1 MSETLKD
8 VPELF
13 ENELKE
19 SLNARTDGLASYK
32 ELGPPDLCHLT
43 KASGK
48 QGVKEIGS
56 YHHIMGIDASSS
68 ASLAAYIN
76 SLTYS
81 MDDPHGWF
89 SKGPAW
95 KISSGVYCCYNAFS
109 RVDVRVEVNIPG
121 GVSSYVVNQK
131 GEKLEAKAEIW
142 HETHIS
148 SILRSFLYSDDEN
161 YRLSGLRKIDPISNL
176 NAEKR
181 FLESAEQVFFKGWQ
195 LGSDPMI
202 QVATNVHN
210 HLIDGLMKYFSESSR
225 FDIAASFFEKL
236 YTKDPEVTALLARSY
251 FGMDEEIKGVKAL
264 HHALKKNSMSYP
276 LLHVQADFL
285 LKKKKMDIALQL
297 AKQAVNSAPSEFLT
311 WAKLT
316 EIYMEME
323 DFKSALLTLN
333 SCPMFTYTD
342 RDFPRMPPPLK
353 VHLPAKFEGNYGLGP
368 EEENEKELE
377 VQSALA
383 RLPAPSL
390 RGTFAIAYNILT
402 LLVSKVGWDD
412 LLKCRSHV
420 FVMEEE
426 YRLQKAQEEQVYT
439 SSDTGANED
448 DDIPLGVKK
457 EQAVSAT
464 VDSVEEK
471 EEDDQPT
478 MVNEAV
484 ELDEKLDEQ
493 ALDTV
498 PEVAPT
504 NIKPAD
510 LVSEEIHTPNG
521 EPEEGKNDSA
531 DDDSLVGKVE
541 SVNLDDTPK
550 QELENLNQDKENEEE
565 VETSH
570 SDVVSDGEK
579 ENVETTLTEG
589 TELNDTINGTD
600 TEHVENIPP
609 SMSARKDSDQS
620 EKSRRDFITTFSNK
634 RLCERWLDNLFMVLY
649 EDLRAYTAWRAE
661 ASHVKSQHLSYS
673 KTGAEW
679 EALGD
684 LGLRLHHKEEA
695 KEAYQRCLHN
705 KFSAKAWFKLMR
717 IYADEDNLQHALSAI
732 VQLSVHNDRWYN
744 EVVYP
749 SPVADVLNHLIKTHG
764 LSKVQNVLISM
775 NLPAPVY
782 KIVTRYFTYA
792 ELFKIDGSEW

>member
-43 KASGK
+43 KSSGK

-56 YHHIMGIDASSS
+56 YHHILGIDASSS

-89 SKGPAW
+89 SKGAAW

-121 GVSSYVVNQK
+121 GVSSYVVNHK
-131 GEKLEAKAEIW
+131 GEKIEARPEIW

-161 YRLSGLRKIDPISNL
+161 YRLLGLRKIDPVSNL

-195 LGSDPMI
+195 LGSDPII
-202 QVATNVHN
+202 QVATNIHN
-210 HLIDGLMKYFSESSR
+210 HLVDGLMKYFSQSSR
-225 FDIAASFFEKL
+225 FETAANFFEKL
-236 YTKDPEVTALLARSY
+236 YTRDPEVTALLARAY

-264 HHALKKNSMSYP
+264 HQALKKNSMSYP

-285 LKKKKMDIALQL
+285 LKKKKMETALQL
-297 AKQAVNSAPSEFLT
+297 AKQAVNSAPSEFIT

-316 EIYMEME
+316 EIYIDMD

-342 RDFPRMPPPLK
+342 RDFPRMPQPMK
-353 VHLPAKFEGNYGLGP
+353 VHLPARFEGNFGLGP
-368 EEENEKELE
+368 EEDSEKESE

-390 RGTFAIAYNILT
+390 RGTFAVAYNILT
-402 LLVSKVGWDD
+402 LLVSKVGWDE
-412 LLKCRSHV
+412 LLRCRSNV

-426 YRLQKAQEEQVYT
+426 YRLQKAQEEQVHEPEGE
-439 SSDTGANED
+439 DENED
-448 DDIPLGVKK
+448 DNTPLGVIQKQSSK
-457 EQAVSAT
+457 EEEVP
-464 VDSVEEK
+464 VENEEVEEK
-471 EEDDQPT
+471 ANVQPT
-478 MVNEAV
+478 PDSQ
-484 ELDEKLDEQ
+484 LEKLDEQ
-493 ALDTV
+493 ALETV
-498 PEVAPT
+498 PEVTPT
-504 NIKPAD
+504 NITPSD
-510 LVSEEIHTPNG
+510 LVTEEVSTHNEESEEKEIDTK
-521 EPEEGKNDSA
+521 EDSVA
-531 DDDSLVGKVE
+531 DQME
-541 SVNLDDTPK
+541 SI
-550 QELENLNQDKENEEE
+550 
-565 VETSH
+565 S
-570 SDVVSDGEK
+570 
-579 ENVETTLTEG
+579 
-589 TELNDTINGTD
+589 LNDTLTDALPNQKKGDEPEVKKSLETTSIEKEKAETDGTTAED
-600 TEHVENIPP
+600 MAVEKKSIESATTRVENIPP
-609 SMSARKDSDQS
+609 SMSARKDSNQS
-620 EKSRRDFITTFSNK
+620 EKTEQDRREFITNFSNK

-661 ASHVKSQHLSYS
+661 ASHIKAQHLTYS

-679 EALGD
+679 ETLGD

-705 KFSAKAWFKLMR
+705 KFSAKAWLKLMK
-717 IYADEDNLQHALSAI
+717 IYADEDNLQQALTAI

-744 EVVYP
+744 DVVYP
-749 SPVADVLNHLIKTHG
+749 SPVADVLNHLIKNHG

-782 KIVTRYFTYA
+782 KIVTRYFAHA